1 MSEEQK
7 LLGPSYYG
15 IALQT
20 AVDAV
25 NACANREEAQVIMN
39 ATIKR
44 LVTEVPASIRFVGP
58 DAKLIV
64 LPEYFLTAYP
74 LGDTIEGWANKACIH
89 KDGSEY
95 EALGKIAQ
103 DNGIYLAGNAY
114 EVDDNFSGLYF
125 QTCFIIG
132 PNGDVILRYRRLNSM
147 FAPTPHDVWDKYLD
161 VYGIDGVFP
170 VAKTE
175 LGNLA
180 AIASEEILY
189 PEIARCLAMRGAEV
203 FVHSTG
209 EMGNYSETP
218 KQIARKARAL
228 ENMAYV
234 ISANSGSIRGHEL
247 PKSSTDGRSAVINYK
262 GQVMAESGWGETM
275 TAYDCIDLNALRKYR
290 RRPGMSNYLARQRFE
305 VFAETYGQEGSQKAN
320 TLLDENGDHKI
331 PDRAHFLSA
340 QSDAI
345 ASFTKKKIIR

>member
-1 MSEEQK
+1 MLEKQE

-20 AVDAV
+20 AVDAI
-25 NACANREEAQVIMN
+25 NDCANREDAQIIMN
-39 ATIKR
+39 ATIER
-44 LVTEVPASIRFVGP
+44 LASEIPASKRFVGL
-58 DAKLIV
+58 DSKIIV

-74 LGDTIEGWANKACIH
+74 LGDTIEGWAKKACIH
-89 KDGSEY
+89 LDGSEY

-103 DNGIYLAGNAY
+103 DNDIYLAGNAY
-114 EVDDNFSGLYF
+114 EIDDYFPGLYF

-132 PNGDVILRYRRLNSM
+132 PNGNVILRYRRLNSM

-161 VYGIDGVFP
+161 IYGMDGVFP

-175 LGNLA
+175 IGNLA

-203 FVHSTG
+203 FLHSTG
-209 EMGNYSETP
+209 EMGNMSETP

-262 GQVMAESGWGETM
+262 GQIMTEAGYGETM
-275 TAYDCIDLNALRKYR
+275 TANDCIDLNALRKYR

-305 VFAETYGQEGSQKAN
+305 MFADTYGNEGSQKAN
-320 TLLDENGDHKI
+320 SLLDQNGNYKI
-331 PDRAHFLSA
+331 PDRAHFISA
-340 QSDAI
+340 QTETIISLA
-345 ASFTKKKIIR
+345 KKKII

>member
-1 MSEEQK
+1 MTDEK

-15 IALQT
+15 IALQS
-20 AVDAV
+20 AVDAI
-25 NACANREEAQVIMN
+25 NHCADRADAQVIMN

-44 LVTEVPASIRFVGP
+44 LSAEVPASKRFVGP
-58 DAKLIV
+58 DSKIIV

-74 LGDTIEGWANKACIH
+74 LGDTIEGWAKKACIEIN
-89 KDGSEY
+89 GPEY

-103 DNGIYLAGNAY
+103 DNAIYLSGNAY
-114 EVDDNFSGLYF
+114 ELDDNFPGLYF

-132 PNGDVILRYRRLNSM
+132 PSGDVVLRYRRLNSM

-161 VYGIDGVFP
+161 IYGMDGVFP

-175 LGNLA
+175 IGNLA

-203 FVHSTG
+203 FLHSTG
-209 EMGNYSETP
+209 EMGNASETP
-218 KQIARKARAL
+218 KHIARKARAL

-262 GQVMAESGWGETM
+262 GQVMVEAGWGETM
-275 TAYDCIDLNALRKYR
+275 TAYECIDLNALRKYR

-305 VFAETYGQEGSQKAN
+305 MFADTYSNPGSQSAN
-320 TLLDENGDHKI
+320 ALLDENGNHKI
-331 PDRAHFLSA
+331 PDRAHFISA
-340 QSDAI
+340 QTETI
-345 ASFTKKKIIR
+345 AKLAKKNII